1 MRTIILKAREGFV
14 RNTWNTYSEF
24 KNGRDFKIIKA
35 IKAVRQLSSLD
46 LKEAKAIIDSVSAGG
61 TVPFNVDNT
70 IDSRFLSLT
79 IDTLFDAGFSAIMST
94 DALKKYS
101 RDIRTLAAK
110 IVLAGDADFLAK
122 DLLELIEKYHYNE
135 ENDEGED
142 NE

>member
-14 RNTWNTYSEF
+14 RNTYSEI
-24 KNGRDFKIIKA
+24 KNGRDFKIIQA
-35 IKAVRQLSSLD
+35 IKAVRQLSSLG
-46 LKEAKAIIDSVSAGG
+46 LKESKAIIDSVSVGG
-61 TVPFNVDNT
+61 TVPFNVDDT
-70 IDSRFLSLT
+70 IDSRFLSVT
-79 IDTLFDAGFSAIMST
+79 IDTLFDAGFSTNMSA
-94 DALKKYS
+94 DALKKYT

-122 DLLELIEKYHYNE
+122 DLLDLIERYHYNK

>member
-14 RNTWNTYSEF
+14 RNTYSEI
-24 KNGRDFKIIKA
+24 KNGRDFKIIQA
-35 IKAVRQLSSLD
+35 IKAVRQLSSLG
-46 LKEAKAIIDSVSAGG
+46 LKESKAIIDSVSVGG
-61 TVPFNVDNT
+61 TVPFNVDDT

-79 IDTLFDAGFSAIMST
+79 IDALFDAGFSTNMSA
-94 DALKKYS
+94 DALKKYT

-122 DLLELIEKYHYNE
+122 DLLDLIERYHYNK